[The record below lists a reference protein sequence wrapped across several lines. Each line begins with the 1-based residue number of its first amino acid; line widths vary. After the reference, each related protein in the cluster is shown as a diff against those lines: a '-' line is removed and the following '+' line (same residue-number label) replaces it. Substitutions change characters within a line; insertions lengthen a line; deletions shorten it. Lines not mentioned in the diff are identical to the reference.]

1 MLSFGKQYQCLNS
14 RGMIAFSNVH
24 LRMTQLLTL
33 DLKSRPCTLRSKS
46 CKSKWKKEEKIE
58 ELLDNIDDLE
68 THNVT
73 QEYKDEMVPDEEVE
87 RTTIGA
93 YMEIL
98 GDDNPATENDKK
110 AQGDPSS
117 LVKGVKKTTTRTEKR
132 LEDFVYPDD
141 KKGNKKKPTKKK
153 EWRPDMSK
161 LFKLMSAE
169 DVESLNQLVAIWTN
183 SSSSDTVAL
192 SDIIKLLDDGDVSN
206 SVIDGF
212 ALVLE
217 NMQEALQKTRG
228 NNVYFLSTCWTLIHS
243 KNPELRQFLLDKKL
257 QHVFDNM
264 EIYGNDYYRFLVF
277 PMNSLGNRPRVKN
290 SNPYHWTI
298 LFYDVHEQQ
307 WKHYNSLRK
316 RNGADPHLQDVITV
330 KKYVEEFMRSRH
342 GDKTKQSSFNLFSS
356 PTTLFQSH
364 DFNAP
369 ITSAQDAPQQFAT
382 TVDCGIIV
390 CYIMGKL
397 ANHEPIPPSVS
408 QDDVSEFRV
417 HLVHVFL
424 NDPPRSWSIA
434 DWSSR
439 EIQANLPD

>member
-1 MLSFGKQYQCLNS
+1 MLRKNTRYTEHTSLCNARF
-14 RGMIAFSNVH
+14 FSLFVYRN
-24 LRMTQLLTL
+24 
-33 DLKSRPCTLRSKS
+33 
-46 CKSKWKKEEKIE
+46 
-58 ELLDNIDDLE
+58 NIDDLPVCIVSIKQKNQDVGE
-68 THNVT
+68 EEEEKKQGGLQN
-73 QEYKDEMVPDEEVE
+73 EMVPDEEVE

-93 YMEIL
+93 YTEIL
-98 GDDNPATENDKK
+98 GDDNSATEKGKK

-161 LFKLMSAE
+161 LYKLMSAE
-169 DVESLNQLVAIWTN
+169 DVESLDQLCDCENDDPNVAVWTN

-243 KNPELRQFLLDKKL
+243 ENPELKQFLLDKKL

-264 EIYGNDYYRFLVF
+264 ERYGSDYYRFLVF

-316 RNGADPHLQDVITV
+316 RNGADPHLQDAITV
-330 KKYVEEFMRSRH
+330 KKYVEEFMRHRH
-342 GDKTKQSSFNLFSS
+342 GDKTKQPSFNLFSS

-408 QDDVSEFRV
+408 KDDVSEFRV
-417 HLVHVFL
+417 HLEHVFL

-434 DWSSR
+434 DWNSR